1 MNEEKTNNMNN
12 TPNEPNTQPNADTAG
27 FSDPFL
33 TGNERIEKAIDQYYA
48 NPGKETLSSILE
60 TIRQRMHED
69 GHFIF
74 PVFVK
79 EGEQGS
85 FAFRTVQG
93 KDGKL
98 WNAAFTSQVEY
109 EKGEPSRVLSFFID
123 RAMEFC
129 LETGAEGFL
138 INPWG
143 RSFRLPR
150 ELMEVIFNADGG
162 EEYAVPEE
170 PITQELLEDGSY
182 LKRAIGICNRNRTQL
197 NVLKLF
203 RILRDSS
210 VWVPCNAILSDADY
224 ERWTGIVKDALENG
238 GPDSIVGKEVVSKD
252 QVLFVPDILKNG
264 DSFFFPV
271 FTSEEEMGDY
281 GNDFSKVGSHFL
293 EAANLARNNE
303 KDVAGIVIN
312 AFSEPFVIPKEMFDM
327 IAGMPSSLEA
337 EENTDK
343 KQEPQS

>member
-1 MNEEKTNNMNN
+1 MNEEKTNSVNN
-12 TPNEPNTQPNADTAG
+12 TPNDPNTQSGEPTD

-33 TGNERIEKAIDQYYA
+33 TGNERIEEAIEQYYA
-48 NPGKETLSSILE
+48 NPDKETLSSILE
-60 TIRQRMHED
+60 AIRQRMHED

-85 FAFRTVQG
+85 FAFRTVEG
-93 KDGKL
+93 KDGKR
-98 WNAAFTSQVEY
+98 WNAAFTSKAEY

-129 LETGAEGFL
+129 LESGAEGFL

-224 ERWTGIVKDALENG
+224 ERWTGIVKDALEKD
-238 GPDSIVGKEVVSKD
+238 GPESLKGKEVTSKD
-252 QVLFVPDILKNG
+252 QIRFVPDILKNG
-264 DSFFFPV
+264 DEFFLPV

-281 GNDFSKVGSHFL
+281 GNGFSKVGSHFL
-293 EAANLARNNE
+293 EAMNLARNNE
-303 KDVAGIVIN
+303 KNVAGIVIN
-312 AFSEPFVIPKEMFDM
+312 AFTEPFVVPKELFDLISEM
-327 IAGMPSSLEA
+327 QSSLAA
-337 EENTDK
+337 EENT
-343 KQEPQS
+343 ESEATPQP